1 VASPHFRWPRFL
13 FPVVTCALLA
23 ALGVTYYLVRRAP
36 ETPVMAFSD
45 FVRQI
50 EAGGVTQV
58 RFGETNMSAM
68 SSLPHSGESRPIGDT
83 DRGSEQTP
91 ELRKYTRAIHMSF
104 DVSSD
109 PPPP

>member
-1 VASPHFRWPRFL
+1 MFQSVGSGMTCRWVSAERLESASMSR
-13 FPVVTCALLA
+13 TASC
-23 ALGVTYYLVRRAP
+23 
-36 ETPVMAFSD
+36 
-45 FVRQI
+45 
-50 EAGGVTQV
+50 TQV